1 MTNKERTKAA
11 LSHQET
17 DIVPYMIDF
26 TPPPRAMLAEHYGC
40 DDVEAVIGNHLAL
53 VGPPSG
59 KPLYSPPERF
69 GEEVTDDFGVVWHT
83 SRYDRG
89 LVKEPALKEPSLQG
103 YRFPDPRRAERYAKV
118 PGQIAKTADNF
129 IVGVCGDFFER
140 ACFMRGPDEFLA
152 DLLLHPQ
159 FVEEL
164 LDGLLEC
171 MLGTA
176 EKMAEL
182 PIDAVF
188 LSDDYGHQDRLAMR
202 PELWRKFIK
211 PRLAQL
217 FRWAKERRLHT
228 MLHSCGCIEEIIPD
242 LIEIG
247 LDILHPIQPET
258 MDIFALKR
266 EYGAHL
272 TFCGGI
278 STQRLLPGGTP
289 EQVRSEVL
297 ETKRRMAAGGGYILA
312 PAITVQRDTP
322 LPNLLALIDAAQMP
336 RC

>member
-1 MTNKERTKAA
+1 MTNRERTRLA
-11 LSHQET
+11 LEHEET

-26 TPPPRAMLAEHYGC
+26 TPPPRAMLAEYYGT
-40 DDVEAVIGNHLAL
+40 DDVEALIGNHLAL
-53 VGPPSG
+53 IGPPTG
-59 KPLYSPPERF
+59 KPLYSPPEKF
-69 GEEVTDDFGVVWHT
+69 GDEATDDFGVVWHT
-83 SRYDRG
+83 SPYDRG
-89 LVKEPALKEPSLQG
+89 LVKKPALMEPSLRG
-103 YRFPDPRRAERYAKV
+103 YRFPDPRRPERYAKV
-118 PGQIAKTADNF
+118 PGQIARNQGNF

-140 ACFMRGPDEFLA
+140 ACFMRGADEFLA
-152 DLLLHPQ
+152 DLLLHPE
-159 FVEEL
+159 FVEAL

-176 EKMAEL
+176 EMLAEL

-188 LSDDYGHQDRLAMR
+188 VSDDYGHQDRLAMR
-202 PELWRKFIK
+202 PELWRGFIK
-211 PRLAQL
+211 PRLAKL
-217 FRWAKERRLHT
+217 FGWAHDRRLRT
-228 MLHSCGCIEEIIPD
+228 MLHSCGCIEAIIPD

-247 LDILHPIQPET
+247 LDILHPIQPEA

-266 EYGAHL
+266 EYGADI

-278 STQRLLPGGTP
+278 STQRLLPTGTP

-322 LPNLLALIDAAQMP
+322 LENVLALVEAAQAPMS
-336 RC
+336 